1 MNEIQKI
8 VAKIIIPRNIAHIK
22 NYIPELHD
30 KIPELEK
37 MLEAIDSDNLRS
49 TEEA

>member
-8 VAKIIIPRNIAHIK
+8 FAKRILPLNIDYIREH
-22 NYIPELHD
+22 IPELHD

-37 MLEAIDSDNLRS
+37 QLEEILV
-49 TEEA
+49 EEIEK

>member
-22 NYIPELHD
+22 NYIPELCD
-30 KIPELEK
+30 KIPELENT
-37 MLEAIDSDNLRS
+37 LEAIGSDSKRMN
-49 TEEA
+49 EK